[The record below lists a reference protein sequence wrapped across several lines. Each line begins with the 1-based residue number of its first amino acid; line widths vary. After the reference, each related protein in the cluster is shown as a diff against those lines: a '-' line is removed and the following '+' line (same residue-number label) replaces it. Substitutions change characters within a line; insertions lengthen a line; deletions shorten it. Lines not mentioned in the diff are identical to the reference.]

1 MEIVM
6 EKLVT
11 LNPVAEMQ
19 LLAVQTDIAPRPK
32 SLDGLKI
39 GLVWNRKRGGDAGLT
54 RVGEELSKQYKNVSV
69 TLYAGGIPAPAAVLD
84 QAAEESD
91 VVVGSSSD

>member
-1 MEIVM
+1 M

-39 GLVWNRKRGGDAGLT
+39 GLVWNRKRGGDAVLT

-84 QAAEESD
+84 QGAEESD
-91 VVVGSSSD
+91 GVVGSSSD